1 MKRDKKLTRHF
12 FAGFI
17 RLHVLY
23 HAAKEPVYGAEIAE
37 ELRRHGYSVSFGT
50 LYPSL
55 HLLEELGYLTSREEL
70 IAGRRRRSYRA
81 TAAGRRALKSARK
94 QLREL
99 IAEVLEDDDRGFR
112 AIRRKHRS

>member
-1 MKRDKKLTRHF
+1 
-12 FAGFI
+12 
-17 RLHVLY
+17 
-23 HAAKEPVYGAEIAE
+23 
-37 ELRRHGYSVSFGT
+37 
-50 LYPSL
+50 
-55 HLLEELGYLTSREEL
+55 LLEELGYLTSREEL